1 MYSIWLCP
9 KPSQSADLQKT
20 IDHLAQKHQ
29 PAPTFPPHVTF
40 FSGIDTLFPL
50 EQVKATLKTGLVR
63 WSNECELAA
72 FEDKAEPTLKLS
84 LDLPIAGEF
93 FFQAIIQPV
102 TQDLTVPAE
111 PSLVEPDTTLSAD
124 APKRTAYEAL
134 VKGRQ
139 ILEQVFDKKPSKAYF
154 PHLSLMYSEK
164 KQEELQGIAHGE
176 FAVPGAEE
184 EGKLQVAE
192 EIEFTRATIVACVGK
207 TEEWK
212 EVARF
217 DLEGNEVKQ

>member
-1 MYSIWLCP
+1 MSSLNMYSIWLCP

-40 FSGIDTLFPL
+40 FSGIDTSVPL

-84 LDLPIAGEF
+84 LDLPISGR
-93 FFQAIIQPV
+93 
-102 TQDLTVPAE
+102 DLTVPAE

-139 ILEQVFDKKPSKAYF
+139 ILEQVFDKKPSKA
-154 PHLSLMYSEK
+154 K
-164 KQEELQGIAHGE
+164 KQEELQGIADGE
-176 FAVPGAEE
+176 FAVTGAEE

-192 EIEFTRATIVACVGK
+192 EIELTRATIVACVGK

-217 DLEGNEVKQ
+217 DLEGNDVKQ